1 MGLKSFLDNII
12 PNELKGNAGKI
23 LGAAAIGYLGYKY
36 APSAWSAAKNFVG
49 TSSTIGGPANQYGKV
64 GTGMMGYVDKAKS
77 TYAKYK
83 DRKDVKFLVGTGKS
97 LAGMAQKGEDEAKAR
112 ERAAA
117 ERARLERSI
126 RQASYNKPSVGQPMG
141 VGNFSVSKA
150 RVPGFNNS
158 NVNESLNLMSYFMQD
173 LNDNGRIDSSALHA
187 EGSRGTTIRTSS
199 AKNLQ
204 IGLS

>member
-23 LGAAAIGYLGYKY
+23 LGLATAGYLGYKY
-36 APSAWSAAKNFVG
+36 APNIYSSAKNFIG
-49 TSSTIGGPANQYGKV
+49 TTGNDAFLGKGGKGNIVKPSGMLGFIDKYSDTKAGKFV
-64 GTGMMGYVDKAKS
+64 KGFGKQIAGKA
-77 TYAKYK
+77 
-83 DRKDVKFLVGTGKS
+83 
-97 LAGMAQKGEDEAKAR
+97 MEGESDSDAR
-112 ERAAA
+112 ARYEA
-117 ERARLERSI
+117 ERARMEAAIRS
-126 RQASYNKPSVGQPMG
+126 RNYGMPSISQSPS
-141 VGNFSVSKA
+141 VGNFSVSQA

-158 NVNESLNLMSYFMQD
+158 RVNESLNLMSYFMQD

-187 EGSRGTTIRTSS
+187 EGSRGTTIRTAS

>member
-23 LGAAAIGYLGYKY
+23 LGLATAGYLGYKY
-36 APSAWSAAKNFVG
+36 APNIYSSAKNFIG
-49 TSSTIGGPANQYGKV
+49 TTGNDAFLGKGGKGNITAPS
-64 GTGMMGYVDKAKS
+64 GMLGFID
-77 TYAKYK
+77 KYK
-83 DRKDVKFLVGTGKS
+83 DTTAGKFVKGFGKQ
-97 LAGMAQKGEDEAKAR
+97 LAGKAMKGESDADAR
-112 ERAAA
+112 ARYEA
-117 ERARLERSI
+117 ERARTEAAIRNRNYGMPSI
-126 RQASYNKPSVGQPMG
+126 SQPPS
-141 VGNFSVSKA
+141 VGNFSVSQA

-158 NVNESLNLMSYFMQD
+158 RVNESLNLMSYFMQD

-187 EGSRGTTIRTSS
+187 EGSRGTTIRTAS

>member
-23 LGAAAIGYLGYKY
+23 LGVATAGYLGYKY
-36 APSAWSAAKNFVG
+36 APNIYSAAKNF
-49 TSSTIGGPANQYGKV
+49 IGQPAKQLPGYPG
-64 GTGMMGYVDKAKS
+64 GLGMEPATGMFAL
-77 TYAKYK
+77 AEKYK
-83 DRKDVKFLVGTGKS
+83 DTKAGKFVKGFGKQI
-97 LAGMAQKGEDEAKAR
+97 AGKAMEGESDADAR
-112 ERAAA
+112 ARYEA
-117 ERARLERSI
+117 ERARMEAAI
-126 RQASYNKPSVGQPMG
+126 RNRNYGMPRISQPPS
-141 VGNFSVSKA
+141 VGNFSVSQA

-158 NVNESLNLMSYFMQD
+158 RVNESLNLMSYFMQD

-187 EGSRGTTIRTSS
+187 EGSRGTTIRTAS